1 MDGTD
6 ETDARG
12 VRMIA
17 DASAFVV
24 AGAVLVALTAGIA
37 GIGVLGRGA
46 IAATDRLFAPAIPL
60 LLLGSLL
67 FVAGVW
73 TTGAHDPRAIVT
85 KTAISWTTITAGVV
99 ILQFLRH
106 STSFQGLDRWV
117 PGSDGY
123 DVVA

>member
-1 MDGTD
+1 
-6 ETDARG
+6 
-12 VRMIA
+12 MIA
-17 DASAFVV
+17 DVSAFVV
-24 AGAVLVALTAGIA
+24 TGSILVAVAAGIA

-73 TTGAHDPRAIVT
+73 TTGADDPRAIVT
-85 KTAISWTTITAGVV
+85 KTAISWTTITVGMV

-106 STSFQGLDRWV
+106 STSFPGVDRWT
-117 PGSDGY
+117 PGTDGY